1 MLHILVAFFLE
12 AQASISNVEISTT
25 NLVKR
30 WIRIYIYK
38 DIRTYIFFF
47 FIFNKNVIE
56 IKFSQGIYTGR
67 EKVESKGKRQYL

>member
-1 MLHILVAFFLE
+1 MD
-12 AQASISNVEISTT
+12 TD
-25 NLVKR
+25 
-30 WIRIYIYK
+30 IYIH
-38 DIRTYIFFF
+38 TYIFFF

>member
-30 WIRIYIYK
+30 WIRIYIY
-38 DIRTYIFFF
+38 IYMHVYLLF